1 MRNGLGMLNRR
12 PPWIGGEIVRFG
24 AVGSLGWVVDTAV
37 FNVCLHLLQLQPVRS
52 GLIASAVA
60 VVATYLGNRYWTYR
74 SRTGG
79 RRSREFA
86 LFVLFSGVGMVIQNG
101 LLALS
106 HYGFGYTSA
115 LADNIAKN
123 VIGLGLATLFRF
135 WAYRTWVFRP
145 APARTVVAGAGGGP
159 GDRARTGAEQAGRV
173 PR

>member
-1 MRNGLGMLNRR
+1 M
-12 PPWIGGEIVRFG
+12 
-24 AVGSLGWVVDTAV
+24 GSLGWVVDTAV
-37 FNVCLHLLQLQPVRS
+37 FNLCLHLLQLQPVRS

-60 VVATYLGNRYWTYR
+60 VVATYLGNRYWTYS

-115 LADNIAKN
+115 LADNVAKN
-123 VIGLGLATLFRF
+123 IIGLGLATLFRF

-145 APARTVVAGAGGGP
+145 APASTVVAGAGGSP
-159 GDRARTGAEQAGRV
+159 GDRARAGVEQAGRV
-173 PR
+173 HR

>member
-1 MRNGLGMLNRR
+1 M
-12 PPWIGGEIVRFG
+12 
-24 AVGSLGWVVDTAV
+24 GSLGWVVDTAV
-37 FNVCLHLLQLQPVRS
+37 FNLCLHLLQLQPVRS

-60 VVATYLGNRYWTYR
+60 VVATYLGNRYWTYS

-115 LADNIAKN
+115 LADNVAKN
-123 VIGLGLATLFRF
+123 IIGLGLATLFRF

-145 APARTVVAGAGGGP
+145 APAPASTVVAGAGGSP
-159 GDRARTGAEQAGRV
+159 GDRARAGVEQAGRV
-173 PR
+173 HR